1 MLWNYQIADIYVIDH
16 LDDKKTPCPKSDFI
30 INNFDSQT
38 FIRQSQ
44 ASSIWQTSGSSESD
58 IVLWSSQLVT

>member
-44 ASSIWQTSGSSESD
+44 ASSICQTSGS
-58 IVLWSSQLVT
+58 